1 MSKINNAINSN
12 SVDCTGYKAFNHD
25 LTCKNYKYE
34 VGKTHTFNGNV
45 KMCESGFHFCRKMED
60 ILHYYNVLAFS
71 EYRLFKVKDSGTII
85 HEDNKSVTDTLT
97 ILEEI
102 TELQTP
108 ELCMAAVTQT
118 GWALKYV
125 NTQTPELCMA
135 AVTYKLGQILESDPD
150 CKVLVVTDTVQSPW
164 LDSKLERVHKID
176 RYITYNMYKQTFEFA
191 KYKME
196 KKNGTEWVPG
206 RR

>member
-1 MSKINNAINSN
+1 
-12 SVDCTGYKAFNHD
+12 
-25 LTCKNYKYE
+25 
-34 VGKTHTFNGNV
+34 
-45 KMCESGFHFCRKMED
+45 
-60 ILHYYNVLAFS
+60 
-71 EYRLFKVKDSGTII
+71 
-85 HEDNKSVTDTLT
+85 
-97 ILEEI
+97 
-102 TELQTP
+102 
-108 ELCMAAVTQT
+108 
-118 GWALKYV
+118 V

-196 KKNGTEWVPG
+196 KKNGT
-206 RR
+206 RTSR